1 MNEMNEIYEFACT
14 LKSGVAAVLPD
25 CTVRI
30 NHVRKN
36 NGHVRTG
43 LVIAKEGSKLAPT
56 IYIDGMYR
64 LYQDG
69 VSKAQLIQKVMDAY
83 EEACTNDTTPMQ
95 NVLSSFVNAKDRL
108 FIKLINEEK
117 NREMLQDIPH
127 RMVQDLAIV
136 YALHLKDA
144 LDFSG
149 IVTVTNTLL
158 QTWGIDEETLY
169 TQAMLNTPRV
179 SPAILCPLRE
189 MMESFLPTA
198 QFLNAPPMDISEYD
212 FDGFTLKIDNG
223 NDMPL
228 YIVTNKA
235 KLFGAASLLLPQVM
249 EKIGEFL
256 GSFYILPSSIHES
269 IIVPASCAMEASE
282 LIHMVRQVNETNVD
296 PEEILSDNIYYYDKV
311 EKSFTVI
318 TE

>member
-1 MNEMNEIYEFACT
+1 M
-14 LKSGVAAVLPD
+14 
-25 CTVRI
+25 
-30 NHVRKN
+30 RKN

-43 LVIAKEGSKLAPT
+43 LVIAKEGNELAPT
-56 IYIDGMYR
+56 IYIDGMYQ

-69 VSKAQLIQKVMDAY
+69 VSEAQLIQKVIDAY
-83 EEACTNDTTPMQ
+83 EEAYINDTTPIQ
-95 NVLSSFVNAKDRL
+95 NALSSFVNAKDRL

-136 YALHLKDA
+136 YALHLKDEF
-144 LDFSG
+144 DFSG
-149 IVTVTNTLL
+149 TVTVTNTLL
-158 QTWGIDEETLY
+158 QMWGIDEETLY

-179 SPAILCPLRE
+179 SPAILCPLLE
-189 MMESFLPTA
+189 MMESLLPTA
-198 QFLNAPPMDISEYD
+198 QFLNVPPMDISEYD
-212 FDGFTLKIDNG
+212 FDGFTIKIDNG
-223 NDMPL
+223 NDMQL

-256 GSFYILPSSIHES
+256 GSFYVLPSSIHEVLV
-269 IIVPASCAMEASE
+269 IPASSAMETSE
-282 LIHMVRQVNETNVD
+282 LIGMVRQINETELL
-296 PEEILSDNIYYYDKV
+296 PEEVLSDNIYLYDKD
-311 EKSFTVI
+311 EKTFSVI

>member
-1 MNEMNEIYEFACT
+1 MNDIHEFACT
-14 LKSGVAAVLPD
+14 LKSGVAAILPD

-43 LVIAKEGSKLAPT
+43 LVIAKEGNELAPT
-56 IYIDGMYR
+56 IYIDGMYQ

-69 VSKAQLIQKVMDAY
+69 VSEAQLIQKVIDAY
-83 EEACTNDTTPMQ
+83 EEAYINDTTPIQ
-95 NVLSSFVNAKDRL
+95 NALSSFVNAKDRL

-136 YALHLKDA
+136 YALHLKDEF
-144 LDFSG
+144 DFSG
-149 IVTVTNTLL
+149 TVTVTNTLL
-158 QTWGIDEETLY
+158 QMWGIDEETLY

-179 SPAILCPLRE
+179 SPAILCPLLE
-189 MMESFLPTA
+189 MMESLLPTA
-198 QFLNAPPMDISEYD
+198 QFLNVPPMDISEYD
-212 FDGFTLKIDNG
+212 FDGFTIKIDNR
-223 NDMPL
+223 NDMQL
-228 YIVTNKA
+228 YIVTNKS
-235 KLFGAASLLLPQVM
+235 KIFGAASLLLPHVM

-256 GSFYILPSSIHES
+256 GSFYVLPSSIHEVLV
-269 IIVPASCAMEASE
+269 IPASSAMETSE
-282 LIHMVRQVNETNVD
+282 LIGMVRQINETELL
-296 PEEILSDNIYYYDKV
+296 PEEVLSDNIYLYDKD
-311 EKSFTVI
+311 EKTFSVI

>member
-1 MNEMNEIYEFACT
+1 MNDIHEFACT

-43 LVIAKEGSKLAPT
+43 LVIAKEGNELAPT
-56 IYIDGMYR
+56 IYIDGMYQ

-69 VSKAQLIQKVMDAY
+69 VSEAQLIQKVIDAY
-83 EEACTNDTTPMQ
+83 EEAYINDTTPIQ
-95 NVLSSFVNAKDRL
+95 NALSSFVNAKDRL

-136 YALHLKDA
+136 YALHLKDEF
-144 LDFSG
+144 DFSG
-149 IVTVTNTLL
+149 TVTVTNTLL
-158 QTWGIDEETLY
+158 QMWGIDEETLY

-179 SPAILCPLRE
+179 SPAILCPLLE
-189 MMESFLPTA
+189 MMESLLPTA
-198 QFLNAPPMDISEYD
+198 QFLNVPPMDISEYD
-212 FDGFTLKIDNG
+212 FDGFTIKIDNG
-223 NDMPL
+223 NDMQL

-256 GSFYILPSSIHES
+256 GSFYVLPSSIHEVLV
-269 IIVPASCAMEASE
+269 IPASSAMETSE
-282 LIHMVRQVNETNVD
+282 LIGMVRQINETELL
-296 PEEILSDNIYYYDKV
+296 PEEVLSDNIYLYDKD
-311 EKSFTVI
+311 EKTFSVI